1 MTTSVY
7 RYRILTIS
15 YPIGLSLTTS
25 GKAMVVIAP
34 IMKVQTV
41 NVLRPIKSYKKPTT
55 RTVGQANAY
64 PYVMLF
70 VATYFAL
77 FLS

>member
-1 MTTSVY
+1 M
-7 RYRILTIS
+7 TIS
-15 YPIGLSLTTS
+15 YPAGLSLATS

-34 IMKVQTV
+34 TMKVQTV

-55 RTVGQANAY
+55 RTVGQPNAY
-64 PYVMLF
+64 PYVILF